1 MIKLVKSKLSA
12 LATTALVF
20 LSHGTAAFAQAAPA
34 APAANVTFTISPPP
48 QAPQNVSV
56 ASIPQFMVT
65 LLFIVGI
72 IIAVVFLIYGG
83 IKWILS
89 GGDKTGVEAAR
100 NHIIAAIVGLIIII
114 GAFFIINIVFTLI
127 GINSPLTTG
136 KFQLPTLQAPG
147 PVQ

>member
-89 GGDKTGVEAAR
+89 GGDSKQVESAR
-100 NHIIAAIVGLIIII
+100 SHIVAAIVGLIIVV
-114 GAFFIINIVFTLI
+114 GAFIILNFVFTL
-127 GINSPLTTG
+127 LTGSGFDLT
-136 KFQLPTLQAPG
+136 KNFCIPSLQNPNCK
-147 PVQ
+147 